1 LQRRDHCESALRL
14 NTSRGRPMLGIKERI
29 RGYSVGFAVL
39 ASMGL
44 MAGMLTRAQTSP
56 QAVATGSLSS
66 GALSALK
73 QRSAYDVQ
81 LPDGRWLQLEN
92 QQVVLVDSS
101 NKGVVRSFPMP
112 AIRIGASAVVLP
124 SGKVLIWGGAD
135 TFGQL
140 LTDGEWFDPATGQ
153 FTGTTPKGLTPS
165 AGQTMT
171 VLTDGDILVAGGI
184 RIGDS
189 GTESLALWHPASG
202 STATVATALP
212 TRIAQ
217 VATLLSDGTV
227 ALTGGADANGTPVDG
242 AQLFDP
248 TADTLTQVTTRASDS
263 THLTVNE
270 STPVANSSDN
280 AASTPISLRF
290 SALVDPRS
298 VSAATVSLIGPAG
311 PVSATVTG
319 VQNGRLAFLIPSS
332 ELLTGS
338 SYTIVIS
345 GVRSTTGQTMPF
357 TSIGFRTA
365 SLTSIGTASATSKTS
380 NLATA
385 SADAATNASQSAAS
399 AMANAATA
407 NLVAAQNTTIYRS
420 TGIDAQGRPL
430 AVVSCNSG
438 KTAVHM
444 CRNQS
449 YIKDGAWYPGQ
460 DNAGT
465 PGNGHWR
472 LNVRDSIGTEVANQV
487 LARHAIVKRGGAMVA
502 RAGATSAVSGV
513 VKLIDGQ
520 AAAHVQITLA
530 SVSTFTD
537 TQGRFILSGVPTG
550 RQTLFVDG
558 TTANRSGYEFGQFQ
572 VGVDVLRGGVTELPY
587 RMYLPRI
594 LDRDKIELSSPTTQD
609 MVITHPDIPGLEVH
623 IPAGT
628 VIHDHNGKIVTE
640 LAIVPTPVDR
650 ATFPVPE
657 NFPVFFNIEP
667 AGATVQNL
675 DPHKPQ
681 GIKLT
686 YPNYGHV
693 AAGTGANFI
702 AYDVSDGWKTY
713 GKGAIT
719 ADATQLAPEEAVHLD
734 VIAPASWDV
743 GSGHPGDPQAAKP
756 DGPCCGDPVDLNS
769 GTLVE
774 TQTDAVINDVIPIAL
789 TRSWHGLNSFEVTNS
804 SYSQDTRSFG
814 GWRSNYDMYIYAPT
828 GGWSDPNMGIRMSDG
843 YAISPFSAVTPQSGM
858 QQTWQYS
865 GTSPMFAGAI
875 LQAPLGTSLCN
886 NPDGSECYYLQTRD
900 GTQYWFDDYS
910 GLYQIR
916 DRFGNSVM
924 IYRSGGLV
932 QQVTSPNGRFLT
944 FQYDANNNVQSV
956 TDNSGRTWTYTYHS
970 DTVPLGGWTLNAS
983 TPPSSNPPA
992 NTAMYFLDKV
1002 TYPDTT
1008 YTSFTYNENFSP
1020 PTAGSG
1026 GSGQITSTSCPYYP
1040 VPGTLLTMVD
1050 RNGNTAMSN
1059 TYCSAYVTKQTMA
1072 DGAVYQFGYQLDSGN
1087 NTLQTNVTDPL
1098 GNIRN
1103 VAWDSNSGYAS
1114 SDTKAFGTPIAQT
1127 TTYTRNTS
1135 GQIQAMTDALG
1146 RTAAF
1151 QYDAYGNVKQVTRL
1165 SGTPNA
1171 VTESFTWTPDYSQ
1184 LASHT
1189 DALGNTTNFTYTQGC
1204 LTGITDPLGHTTTI
1218 NCSSVGE
1225 PTQITDPLGNVSTLN
1240 YSGTDL
1246 RSVTDALSRTVTF
1259 SVDPLGR
1266 VTSVTDP
1273 LGNIN
1278 LKQYDTNDRV
1288 TQITDALNQTTKVAY
1303 DQNGNA
1309 ISVTLPNTGSIQ
1321 ATYDGRNRRIT
1332 RTDALKQSESWKYDG
1347 MGDVITY
1354 SDRKGQVTTYA
1365 APDALGRFTQINFA
1379 DGSSVSA
1386 TAYDAGNHLLQI
1398 TDSISGTTTR
1408 TYDGLDR
1415 LTGETTSQ
1423 GSVSYQYYA
1432 NGLRQSMTAAGQAP
1446 VNYVYDNANRLTS
1459 LTQGTESVSFSY
1471 DNANRRASLTLPN
1484 GIVASYGY
1492 NAANQLTGI
1501 TYSTPANSTVGNLG
1515 YSYDATGHRIAA
1527 TGSFASNLLPTA
1539 TTANGTFDLG
1549 NRQLSFNSQSLT
1561 YDADGNL
1568 TNDGVN
1574 TYVWNA
1580 RNQLAQIKQG
1590 GTATA
1595 SFSYDSA
1602 GRRIAKTIGGVT
1614 TDYLY
1619 DGLNPVQETQG
1630 SVINPILTGL
1640 GIDERFAR
1648 NEGSTRAYYLTDA
1661 LGSTVALTNASASII
1676 QQYQYDPYGNVS
1688 ATATTT
1694 NPYLYTGRESDG
1706 TGLYYYRARY
1716 YSSQMGRFISEDP
1729 MGFWGGQNNFYAYV
1743 AGDPTNYRDPTG
1755 LLWCL
1760 SEAAINGWA
1769 GAASGALA
1777 GAAALSEFGPAG
1789 MIVGGVLGAIS
1800 NGMFGY
1806 ISTNT
1811 VANEAGTGG
1820 GIGATT
1826 GLNAPYTGAL
1836 GGAIGGVVTYDL
1848 QQVGAPDYAAV
1859 PAGAGFGGAFAGAAS
1874 TYLEAGGVVAENA
1887 AKGGAIG
1894 LAAGAV
1900 QVAVQAALH
1909 AGNDCGCGKDSG
1921 H

>member
-1 LQRRDHCESALRL
+1 MLR
-14 NTSRGRPMLGIKERI
+14 IKERI

-39 ASMGL
+39 ASVGL

-101 NKGVVRSFPMP
+101 NKGFVRSFPMP
-112 AIRIGASAVVLP
+112 SIRIGASAVVLP

-140 LTDGEWFDPATGQ
+140 LTDGEWFDPTTGQ
-153 FTGTTPKGLTPS
+153 FTSATPKGLTPV
-165 AGQTMT
+165 AGQSMT

-184 RIGDS
+184 HIGDS
-189 GTESLALWHPASG
+189 STESLALWHPTQE
-202 STATVATALP
+202 STATVTTTLP

-217 VATLLSDGTV
+217 VATLLADGTV
-227 ALTGGADANGTPVDG
+227 ALTGGADASGTPVDG
-242 AQLFDP
+242 TQLFDP
-248 TADTLTQVTTRASDS
+248 NADTLTQVTTTASDS
-263 THLTVNE
+263 AHLTVNE
-270 STPVANSSDN
+270 STPVANSSNN
-280 AASTPISLRF
+280 AASTPVSLRF
-290 SALVDPRS
+290 STPVDPRS
-298 VSAATVSLIGPAG
+298 VSAATVSLVGPAG
-311 PVSATVTG
+311 PVSAAVTG

-345 GVRSTTGQTMPF
+345 GVRSTTGQTLPF

-365 SLTSIGTASATSKTS
+365 SLTATGTTSATTTNGNVATTS
-380 NLATA
+380 AGATA
-385 SADAATNASQSAAS
+385 SASQSAAS
-399 AMANAATA
+399 ATANAATA
-407 NLVAAQNTTIYRS
+407 NLAATQNATIYRS

-430 AVVSCNSG
+430 AVVSCNNS
-438 KTAVHM
+438 KSAIHM

-472 LNVRDSIGTEVANQV
+472 LNVRDVTGVEVAKQV

-502 RAGATSAVSGV
+502 RTGATSAVSGV

-520 AAAHVQITLA
+520 AAVHVQITMA

-537 TQGRFILSGVPTG
+537 AQGRFTLSGVPTG

-558 TTANRSGYEFGQFQ
+558 TTANRPGYEFGQFQ

-628 VIHDHNGKIVTE
+628 VIHDHSGKIVTE

-667 AGATVQNL
+667 GGATVQNL

-693 AAGTGANFI
+693 PAGTGANFI
-702 AYDVSDGWKTY
+702 AYDVTDGWKTY

-719 ADATQLAPEEAVHLD
+719 ADATQLAPEDAVHLD
-734 VIAPASWDV
+734 VIAPASWTV
-743 GSGHPGDPQAAKP
+743 GNGHPGDPQAAKP

-814 GWRSNYDMYIYAPT
+814 GWRSNYDMYIYAPSGSWT
-828 GGWSDPNMGIRMSDG
+828 DPNMGIRMSDG
-843 YAISPFSAVTPQSGM
+843 YVISPFSAVTPQSGM

-944 FQYDANNNVQSV
+944 FQYDANNNVKSV

-1026 GSGQITSTSCPYYP
+1026 GSGQITSSSCPYYP

-1059 TYCSAYVTKQTMA
+1059 TYCSAYVTKQTLA
-1072 DGAVYQFGYQLDSGN
+1072 DGAVYQFGYQLDSNN

-1098 GNIRN
+1098 GNVRN
-1103 VAWDSNSGYAS
+1103 VAWDSNSGYPS
-1114 SDTKAFGTPIAQT
+1114 SDTAASGTSIAQT
-1127 TTYTRNTS
+1127 TTYTRNAS
-1135 GQIQAMTDALG
+1135 GQVQSMTDALG
-1146 RTAAF
+1146 RSTNF
-1151 QYDAYGNVKQVTRL
+1151 QYDSYGNVTQVTRL
-1165 SGTPNA
+1165 SGTSNA
-1171 VTESFTWTPDYSQ
+1171 VTISFTWTPDYGQ
-1184 LASHT
+1184 LASYT
-1189 DALGNTTNFTYTQGC
+1189 DALGNVTTLTYDSQGC
-1204 LTGITDPLGHTTTI
+1204 LSAVNDPLGHTSTSACNST
-1218 NCSSVGE
+1218 GQL
-1225 PTQITDPLGNVSTLN
+1225 TQLTDALGHVTTLN
-1240 YSGTDL
+1240 YNGTDL
-1246 RSVTDALSRTVTF
+1246 RSITDPLSRTVTF
-1259 SVDPLGR
+1259 SVDSLGR
-1266 VTSVTDP
+1266 VTSITDP
-1273 LGNIN
+1273 LGNISQA
-1278 LKQYDTNDRV
+1278 QYDTNDRV
-1288 TQITDALNQTTKVAY
+1288 TQTTDAHNQTTKVGY
-1303 DQNGNA
+1303 DNNGNPT
-1309 ISVTLPNTGSIQ
+1309 SVTLPNSGVML
-1321 ATYDGRNRRIT
+1321 ATYDSRNRGIT
-1332 RTDALKQSESWKYDG
+1332 RTDALKQSQSWKYDG
-1347 MGDVITY
+1347 MGDLITY
-1354 SDRKGQVTTYA
+1354 TDRKGQITTYA
-1365 APDALGRFTQINFA
+1365 APDALGRFTKVTFA
-1379 DGSSVSA
+1379 DSSTIAA
-1386 TAYDAGNHLLQI
+1386 TNYDAGNRLLQI
-1398 TDSISGTTTR
+1398 SDSASGTTTR

-1415 LTGETTSQ
+1415 LTGETTSA
-1423 GSVSYQYYA
+1423 GSVTYQYYA
-1432 NGLRQSMTAAGQAP
+1432 NGLRQSMTASSQAP
-1446 VNYVYDNANRLTS
+1446 VNYYYDNADRLTS
-1459 LTQGTESVSFSY
+1459 LTQGTESVEFTY
-1471 DNANRRASLTLPN
+1471 DNANRRATLTLPN
-1484 GIVASYGY
+1484 GIVGTYAYD
-1492 NAANQLTGI
+1492 AANQLTGI
-1501 TYSTPANSTVGNLG
+1501 AYITSGNSTVGNLG
-1515 YSYDATGHRIAA
+1515 YSYDLVGNRSST
-1527 TGSFASNLLPTA
+1527 TGSFASNLIPAA
-1539 TTANGTFDLG
+1539 TTANGTFDLN
-1549 NRQLSFNSQSLT
+1549 NRQLTFNAQALT
-1561 YDADGNL
+1561 YDANGNL
-1568 TNDGVN
+1568 TGDGMH
-1574 TYVWNA
+1574 TYIWNA
-1580 RNQLAQIKQG
+1580 RNQLAQIQQG
-1590 GTATA
+1590 GTTTA
-1595 SFSYDSA
+1595 SFTYDSA
-1602 GRRIAKTIGGVT
+1602 GRRIGKTVSGVT
-1614 TDYLY
+1614 TSFLY
-1619 DGLNPVQETQG
+1619 DGANVVQEAQA
-1630 SVINPILTGL
+1630 SVVNPILTGL

-1648 NEGSTRAYYLTDA
+1648 NEGSTRTYFLTDA
-1661 LGSTVALTNASASII
+1661 LGSTVALTNASAAIV
-1676 QQYQYDPYGNVS
+1676 QQYQYDPYGN
-1688 ATATTT
+1688 ATSSATTT
-1694 NPYLYTGRESDG
+1694 NSYLYTGRESDG

-1716 YSSQMGRFISEDP
+1716 YSPSLGRFISEDP
-1729 MGFWGGQNNFYAYV
+1729 LGFRGGQDNFYAYV
-1743 AGDPTNYRDPTG
+1743 GGNPLIYRDPSG
-1755 LLWCL
+1755 QWFGYDDL
-1760 SEAAINGWA
+1760 AAIGLGAVVGVA
-1769 GAASGALA
+1769 GQGFTDLIEGHLSDWQDYVGAAVGGAAAGEASLYTGGLASGAIYGAVSNITKQELKMHYGDQCNFNLVSLA
-1777 GAAALSEFGPAG
+1777 ADTAL
-1789 MIVGGVLGAIS
+1789 
-1800 NGMFGY
+1800 
-1806 ISTNT
+1806 
-1811 VANEAGTGG
+1811 
-1820 GIGATT
+1820 
-1826 GLNAPYTGAL
+1826 
-1836 GGAIGGVVTYDL
+1836 
-1848 QQVGAPDYAAV
+1848 
-1859 PAGAGFGGAFAGAAS
+1859 GAGFGALGDAAVPKWDGVTSGRGSYTAVYNQMVTKAQNGQASSITAS
-1874 TYLEAGGVVAENA
+1874 TAWKMAA
-1887 AKGGAIG
+1887 AKQGQGVTGSSFGSIGSAIED
-1894 LAAGAV
+1894 
-1900 QVAVQAALH
+1900 QFIS
-1909 AGNDCGCGKDSG
+1909 NNNCGCQK
-1921 H
+1921 